1 MMRNWLRRWLGI
13 ETLEEVNKQT
23 RTNVEHL
30 LVLIEN
36 RLANVQIRAEKA
48 EKAAVNRGDAT

>member
-1 MMRNWLRRWLGI
+1 MRNWLRRWLGI